1 MVEFL
6 GLIGGFP
13 CTTLELDRL
22 AWGHHKDG
30 VFSVNRLYNWGIKRS
45 AGRSIGPWNKIWK
58 SVAPAKVKCFTW
70 LVARKKCL
78 THEAMQKRRIN
89 IVSRCL
95 LCKEALETNK
105 LLFMHFAGSK
115 GEAAKIR
122 KDGGEQ
128 FQHVSGGLYGKK
140 GEFLK
145 ESSVQYRRSNG
156 NFLEVASIAL
166 NAEEYKKLPVSK
178 KKKHWS
184 TVSFL
189 EERGTPRPYSTIL
202 LETAWLTTAYR
213 QSEYNSH
220 SSNHKDTDGQLA
232 NSITLSGADYSDYL
246 QYQAATRQS
255 PLSGTS
261 QNGLKELDLTGNLLS
276 DWREIAAICKELPA
290 LVTLNLSYNI
300 MSHDISGMPLLNH
313 INVVVLNHTGIGWK
327 QVEMLKDPI
336 PLVEELHLMG
346 NKLRG
351 ITPLSS
357 DIVHGFD
364 SLRLL
369 NLENNFIAAW
379 DEILKLSQ
387 LKRLEQLFLN
397 NNCISHIWYPD
408 HNPLSEPPN
417 SHELLGESFRPFQN
431 LRCLLVG
438 GNKIE
443 DFSSIDTLNLFPNL
457 LDIRLSENPIVDP
470 RKGGVPRFVLIA
482 RLAKVEILNGSQ
494 VSPRERKDSEIRYVR
509 LVMSKCQDNPEEIK
523 KLHPRFAE
531 LKKFHGIEDEK
542 AATGA
547 TGPQK
552 MSSSLISITLKCVA
566 ASIGEKV
573 PLTKKLPATTTVGK
587 LKILCESFFKI
598 KSVKPKLF
606 LQEEEAE
613 VTEVD
618 VVKNQLSVKTQE
630 GDNDLLRRYLVGR
643 FNGGDEVSTRNEFLF
658 EFQSRKAEHIH
669 MSGGVMKEMSDKC
682 GGWLE
687 NEEETELK
695 NHLRWARIRVKGPR
709 ETIQLSIDVDDGNLI
724 FFCAHMGR
732 VVGDV
737 QEKRDSY

>member
-1 MVEFL
+1 MQSSLDTEKPISSGSISGPDSVGF
-6 GLIGGFP
+6 LIGQRVHFVGDTHRIGTVKYVGAVEGYGGNWVGVDWDNGDGKHDGSHHGVRYFEAQGPKSASLVRPHNLSSGFP
-13 CTTLELDRL
+13 LLKALELRYHGESTKEEEDEMYVLSASNKRVSIELLGKDKIQNKLSQFEELTSASL
-22 AWGHHKDG
+22 AYLG
-30 VFSVNRLYNWGIKRS
+30 VSS
-45 AGRSIGPWNKIWK
+45 AGPPG
-58 SVAPAKVKCFTW
+58 
-70 LVARKKCL
+70 
-78 THEAMQKRRIN
+78 HIN
-89 IVSRCL
+89 MTI
-95 LCKEALETNK
+95 
-105 LLFMHFAGSK
+105 
-115 GEAAKIR
+115 
-122 KDGGEQ
+122 
-128 FQHVSGGLYGKK
+128 
-140 GEFLK
+140 
-145 ESSVQYRRSNG
+145 
-156 NFLEVASIAL
+156 
-166 NAEEYKKLPVSK
+166 
-178 KKKHWS
+178 
-184 TVSFL
+184 
-189 EERGTPRPYSTIL
+189 PR
-202 LETAWLTTAYR
+202 
-213 QSEYNSH
+213 
-220 SSNHKDTDGQLA
+220 
-232 NSITLSGADYSDYL
+232 
-246 QYQAATRQS
+246 
-255 PLSGTS
+255 
-261 QNGLKELDLTGNLLS
+261 LKELDLTGNLLS

-290 LVTLNLSYNI
+290 LVILNLSYNI

-327 QVEMLKDPI
+327 QVEMLKDSI

-470 RKGGVPRFVLIA
+470 RKGAVPRFVLIA

-494 VSPRERKDSEIRYVR
+494 VSLRERKDSEIRYVR
-509 LVMSKCQDNPEEIK
+509 LVMSRCQDNPEEIK

-606 LQEEEAE
+606 LQEEVENVRNYIRRLTLSEVKGYNRVVIIIPESSYNEGRGLVATKIEEFITEKTSTITNGGSFKDALNKSKCTLKEAE

-630 GDNDLLRRYLVGR
+630 GDNDLLHRYLVGR
-643 FNGGDEVSTRNEFLF
+643 FNGGDEVPTRNEFLF

-669 MSGGVMKEMSDKC
+669 MSGEDK
-682 GGWLE
+682 G
-687 NEEETELK
+687 
-695 NHLRWARIRVKGPR
+695 
-709 ETIQLSIDVDDGNLI
+709 S
-724 FFCAHMGR
+724 
-732 VVGDV
+732 
-737 QEKRDSY
+737 S